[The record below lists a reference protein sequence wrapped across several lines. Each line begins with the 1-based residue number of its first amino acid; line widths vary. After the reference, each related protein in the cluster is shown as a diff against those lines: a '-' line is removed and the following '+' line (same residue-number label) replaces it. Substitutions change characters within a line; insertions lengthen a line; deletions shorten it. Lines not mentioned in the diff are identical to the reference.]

1 MQKLVVYLDVKE
13 KKRFCDLNK
22 KLGKKNKT
30 LLIYLIDFYESHN
43 SSQ

>member
-22 KLGKKNKT
+22 KLGKKNKS
-30 LLIYLIDFYESHN
+30 LLKFLLDFYESH
-43 SSQ
+43 SSS